1 MVENCIDQEKEFPD
15 AMKSCVRD
23 QFDGN
28 LLNIHGI
35 PDNFVGNFAPRVTNY
50 FHPLLYSWFM
60 AVAHYYVWDKLW
72 KG

>member
-50 FHPLLYSWFM
+50 FHPLLYS
-60 AVAHYYVWDKLW
+60 
-72 KG
+72 